1 MKLTEQ
7 KLKQMIVEIIRESKD
22 RDEHVNAAFDAIEFY
37 EEGFDGEDPTR
48 NSRQAL
54 GGLVSLISKGIVAC
68 IKQGPSHASAQME
81 LINKAKELGIF
92 DEVAEGVIDLSK
104 EDASPEIRLKEN
116 LLQEDAKGPQD
127 LPEDV
132 YVRVFSRGTRGR
144 GVGARLITVIFTDKH
159 GEMLYP
165 VNLETDEDNPVWGDV
180 SFYEKNPNGFPCD
193 DASIIAVTNVADG
206 WGPFLYDI
214 AMEIATMN
222 SNGLASDR
230 REVSPEAQDVWDYYS
245 KFRSDVKAHQLD
257 DEYNSLTPDESDNC
271 RQDQSRERAI
281 DYGGEWKDNALSKRF
296 TKESTTL
303 DLIRDKLIWEI

>member
-1 MKLTEQ
+1 MNLTEA
-7 KLKQMIVEIIRESKD
+7 KLKQIIVEVLRESKD
-22 RDEHVNAAFDAIEFY
+22 RDDHVNAAFNAIEFY
-37 EEGFDGEDPTR
+37 EEGFGGEDPTR

-54 GGLVSLISKGIVAC
+54 GGLANLISKGIVAC

-92 DEVAEGVIDLSK
+92 DEVAESVIDLSK
-104 EDASPEIRLKEN
+104 EDVSPEIRLKEN

-132 YVRVFSRGTRGR
+132 YVRVFQRGR
-144 GVGARLITVIFTDKH
+144 SGLGGNRMITVMFTDKD
-159 GEMLYP
+159 GEIIDP

-180 SFYEKNPNGFPCD
+180 SFFQKNPDGLPCD
-193 DASIIAVTNVADG
+193 DASIISVTNVVDG

-230 REVSPEAQDVWDYYS
+230 SSVSPEAQDVWDYYS
-245 KFRSDVKAHQLD
+245 KFRSDVESFQLD
-257 DEYNSLTPDESDNC
+257 DEYNSLTPEDSDNC
-271 RQDQSRERAI
+271 RQDQSRERAV
-281 DYGGEWKDNALSKRF
+281 DYGGEWNDNALSKRF
-296 TKESTTL
+296 TKEPTTL
-303 DLIRDKLIWEI
+303 NQIRDKLIWEI